1 MNSHD
6 QIVAMAGLSAR
17 MVDAA
22 RANDWRLLADLEQ
35 QLAVLRDTVAAWE
48 PEGRQQ
54 DFLSAI
60 ERQHKAEL
68 IRQILADGEE
78 VLSHVQP
85 CRESM
90 RRLLSTSNMGRS
102 LRQAY
107 AVGP

>member
-1 MNSHD
+1 MDSHNP
-6 QIVAMAGLSAR
+6 IVVMARLSTR
-17 MVDAA
+17 MVEAA
-22 RANDWRLLADLEQ
+22 RANDWPLLADLEQ
-35 QLAVLRDTVAAWE
+35 QVAALRDTLAAGE
-48 PEGRQQ
+48 PAGRPQ
-54 DFLSAI
+54 DSQSAA
-60 ERQHKAEL
+60 EQRHKAEL